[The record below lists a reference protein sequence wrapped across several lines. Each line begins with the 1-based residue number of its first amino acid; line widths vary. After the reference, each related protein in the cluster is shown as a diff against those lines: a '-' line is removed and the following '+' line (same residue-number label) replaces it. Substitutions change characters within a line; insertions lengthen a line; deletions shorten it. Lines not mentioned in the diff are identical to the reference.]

1 MEGSIRIL
9 FSGAVNLESE
19 IFIKN
24 FCFPN
29 AGDAS
34 QNGGS
39 ANGSQNGAPNS
50 HTMLNPSMAVVPMTA
65 AGASGA
71 VPGPATN
78 LNIGMDY
85 WGAPSSA
92 IPAIRGKVPT
102 TPVAGGLVTSGSR
115 DGAQSQLWLQVGLFP
130 SFEFSCFLIM
140 V

>member
-9 FSGAVNLESE
+9 FSDAFNWNQRFLLRTSVS
-19 IFIKN
+19 
-24 FCFPN
+24 PN

-50 HTMLNPSMAVVPMTA
+50 HTMLNPSMAVVPITA
-65 AGASGA
+65 TGASGA
-71 VPGPATN
+71 IPGPATN

-92 IPAIRGKVPT
+92 IPAIRGKVPS

-130 SFEFSCFLIM
+130 IFEFSCFLIM